1 MLKEV
6 IKAKGVKQ
14 TYLAQRIGVSNVT
27 ISNWVQG
34 KSSPS
39 RKNLEKLS
47 ELLEVP
53 IKDLV
58 H

>member
-1 MLKEV
+1 MLKDV
-6 IKAKGVKQ
+6 IKAKGLKQ
-14 TYLAQRIGVSNVT
+14 SYLAQRMGVSVVT
-27 ISNWVQG
+27 MSNWVKE

-39 RKNLEKLS
+39 KKHLGKLS